1 MTESI
6 KPNFSHS
13 WCLTPPNNCLSR
25 HVYTCSQFL
34 SSFFH
39 PHFPPQTAIKS
50 PVETKAFR
58 PTPARVQQHNK
69 DAGGDAR
76 RRRSAPLQPLGGT
89 AFTWPVQKRNKQTLG
104 EALFLELIRDSTPR
118 GGRRAYQDGQARD
131 TDSPRHTFSK
141 RIPKINPK
149 PNNPP
154 TPQQHKRK
162 EEPNQKKNP
171 PSLPINQI
179 WLEGGREGGGEE
191 DKT

>member
-6 KPNFSHS
+6 KPNFCHS

-39 PHFPPQTAIKS
+39 PHFPPQTAIKP

-58 PTPARVQQHNK
+58 PTPARVRQHNK

-89 AFTWPVQKRNKQTLG
+89 AFTWPVRKRNKQTLG
-104 EALFLELIRDSTPR
+104 EALFMELIRDSTPR

-131 TDSPRHTFSK
+131 ADSPRHTFSK

-149 PNNPP
+149 PNSPP
-154 TPQQHKRK
+154 H
-162 EEPNQKKNP
+162 
-171 PSLPINQI
+171 PSTTQ
-179 WLEGGREGGGEE
+179 
-191 DKT
+191 T